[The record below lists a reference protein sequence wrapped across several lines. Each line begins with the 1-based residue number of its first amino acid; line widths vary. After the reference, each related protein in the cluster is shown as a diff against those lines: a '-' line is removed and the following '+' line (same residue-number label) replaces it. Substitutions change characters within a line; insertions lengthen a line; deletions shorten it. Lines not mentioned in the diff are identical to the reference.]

1 MAKIRLIIVADDWK
15 KEDSIFTEEFY
26 TDANEWCDVGQF
38 VQFDDIIEAELP
50 SCFPLEFAL
59 RKTL

>member
-15 KEDSIFTEEFY
+15 KVDIIFTEEFHS
-26 TDANEWCDVGQF
+26 DANEWCDVGQF
-38 VQFDDIIEAELP
+38 VEFDEIIEADLP
-50 SCFPLEFAL
+50 NCFPYELAL